1 MEFWSKSGVV
11 LDQTSF
17 VMAWQGDYYLSC
29 SSTRRGVS
37 RLGGGWGGGGGA
49 RKLVYGVCGGRKCW
63 GSGAGKLGGCKTSNS
78 IWTTLPTDLVA
89 VGMGSEQQGNS
100 RNQSGLLRR

>member
-1 MEFWSKSGVV
+1 MDFWSKSGVA

-37 RLGGGWGGGGGA
+37 RLGGGWGGGERGA
-49 RKLVYGVCGGRKCW
+49 RKLVYGVCVGERNAGAAEPGSWGG
-63 GSGAGKLGGCKTSNS
+63 
-78 IWTTLPTDLVA
+78 V
-89 VGMGSEQQGNS
+89 
-100 RNQSGLLRR
+100 